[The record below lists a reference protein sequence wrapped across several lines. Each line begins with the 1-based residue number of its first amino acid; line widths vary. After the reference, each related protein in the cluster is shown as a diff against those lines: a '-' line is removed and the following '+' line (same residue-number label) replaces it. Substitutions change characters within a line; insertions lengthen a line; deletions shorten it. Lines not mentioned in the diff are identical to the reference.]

1 MTNPRRQ
8 HTKEFKKESV
18 AYLLK
23 SGATGKAVAQKLGI
37 SAELLNRWKRDYL
50 KNGEAA
56 FPGTGQISDTDKA
69 RMRELEKQL
78 KEVQEERD
86 ILKKALAIFSKKT
99 R

>member
-1 MTNPRRQ
+1 MVQRRQ

-18 AYLLK
+18 EYLLK
-23 SGATGKAVAQKLGI
+23 SGESGKSVAEKLGI

-50 KNGEAA
+50 KNGETA
-56 FPGTGQISDTDKA
+56 FPGSGKIGDAEKV
-69 RMRELEKQL
+69 RMLELEKQL